1 MKLSQRLREAI
12 HLESAAIAPQTSPLI
27 EAAREAAE
35 QLENSMTYDLAEELV
50 DALVAAS
57 RHYEN
62 MIRVAASNK
71 EIKTAYEDLQDI
83 RNRVVYA
90 LCAD

>member
-71 EIKTAYEDLQDI
+71 EIKTAYEDLQDLSLI
-83 RNRVVYA
+83 HI
-90 LCAD
+90 